1 MNTNG
6 VTAKV
11 TPFRYGNTAKLKN
24 CLHRRPFSLE

>member
-11 TPFRYGNTAKLKN
+11 TPFRYGNTAKFKN
-24 CLHRRPFSLE
+24 CLQPRPFSLE